1 MMAELQLL
9 ESIIGEQNLQR
20 GIESVVKERRRE
32 MADALAGNDGDVTQV
47 EAYDMIE
54 DMEDKTID
62 EIDGSLP
69 GLSEP
74 MLRLMAQYSL
84 QEYLAGDRS

>member
-1 MMAELQLL
+1 
-9 ESIIGEQNLQR
+9 
-20 GIESVVKERRRE
+20 
-32 MADALAGNDGDVTQV
+32 
-47 EAYDMIE
+47 
-54 DMEDKTID
+54 MEDKTID

>member
-1 MMAELQLL
+1 MAELQLL